1 MANTTQRSQLQSFTL
16 PSPSVDYSTEYMN
29 SLVRTLEIFFQRE
42 QEEGNIRGST
52 LILTQLPTSGANL
65 FNGEVYV
72 DETGFLK
79 VVRSEDNF
87 TPSLSTDVADLRVGD
102 VYIDEDG
109 FMKVTRSEDN
119 FTSALA
125 GSVGSV
131 TVTIS

>member
-52 LILTQLPTSGANL
+52 LILT
-65 FNGEVYV
+65 
-72 DETGFLK
+72 
-79 VVRSEDNF
+79 
-87 TPSLSTDVADLRVGD
+87 SLSTDVADLRVGD